1 MPPQDWGVST
11 HKGRAVYVH
20 VLAEDAPETLTLPG
34 TAGLGV
40 QRVSLF
46 GTDEAI
52 RFTFTQDGDVVI
64 DLPLA
69 LRNDVDT
76 IVVIHLSR

>member
-11 HKGRAVYVH
+11 HKGSAVYVH
-20 VLAEDAPETLTLPG
+20 VLAEEAAETLTLPG
-34 TAGLGV
+34 TAGLDV

-46 GTDEAI
+46 GTDDAI
-52 RFTFTQDGDVVI
+52 HFIQDGDVVI

-76 IVVIHLSR
+76 IVVIHLSG